1 MFKTFKEMI
10 DNLVELLSGGVS
22 NLLMAA
28 AFVFFL
34 VAVINY
40 IWKRSQGNTEG
51 MKQAANMLFGSI
63 YGLFVM
69 VAVWGIVFFLSSNL
83 LGADYNKTTIE
94 KPQTIW
100 KIN

>member
-1 MFKTFKEMI
+1 
-10 DNLVELLSGGVS
+10 
-22 NLLMAA
+22 MAT
-28 AFVFFL
+28 AFAFFL

-51 MKQAANMLFGSI
+51 MKQAANMLFGSV

-69 VAVWGIVFFLSSNL
+69 VAVWGIVYFISSNL

-94 KPQTIW
+94 KPQTVW